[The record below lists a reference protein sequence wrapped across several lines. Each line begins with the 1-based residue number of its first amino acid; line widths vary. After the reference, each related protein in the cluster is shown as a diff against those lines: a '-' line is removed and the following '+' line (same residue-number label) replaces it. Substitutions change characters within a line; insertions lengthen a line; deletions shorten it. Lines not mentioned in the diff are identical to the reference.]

1 MVRFSI
7 GTLCSTRGVADVMA
21 DHPDFAQFVYR
32 SLARYQQGDWGEMSA
47 SDKKSNDEAVKCGE
61 FRIFAA
67 YEYTG
72 RVDWKIW
79 IITEADRSATTVLFP
94 SEY

>member
-1 MVRFSI
+1 MAKFPF
-7 GTLCSTRGVADVMA
+7 GMLCASRGVADMMA
-21 DHPDFAQFVYR
+21 DNSTFAQFVYR

-47 SDKKSNDEAVKCGE
+47 SDKHSNNDAVKCGDL
-61 FRIFAA
+61 RIFAA
-67 YEYTG
+67 YEYKKQP
-72 RVDWKIW
+72 DWKIW

>member
-1 MVRFSI
+1 MAKFSL
-7 GTLCSTRGVADVMA
+7 GTVCASRGVADTMSGNTN
-21 DHPDFAQFVYR
+21 FAQFIYR
-32 SLARYQQGDWGEMSA
+32 SLARYQQGDWGEMSVP
-47 SDKKSNDEAVKCGE
+47 DKKSNNEAVKCGGI
-61 FRIFAA
+61 RIFAA

-94 SEY
+94 SDY

>member
-1 MVRFSI
+1 MAKFSL
-7 GTLCSTRGVADVMA
+7 GMLCASRGVADIMA
-21 DHPDFAQFVYR
+21 DNPTFTQFVYR

-47 SDKKSNDEAVKCGE
+47 SDKHSNDNAVKYGDL
-61 FRIFAA
+61 RIFAA
-67 YEYTG
+67 YEYAEQPD
-72 RVDWKIW
+72 RKIW